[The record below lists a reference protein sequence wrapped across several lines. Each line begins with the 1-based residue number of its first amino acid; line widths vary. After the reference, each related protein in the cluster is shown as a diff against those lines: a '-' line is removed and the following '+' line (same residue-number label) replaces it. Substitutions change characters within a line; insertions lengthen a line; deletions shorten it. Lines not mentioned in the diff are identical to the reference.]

1 MKRRWKFAY
10 EIAIGLHH
18 MHSRK
23 HPVLHRDIK
32 AANFL
37 LRQDWKIQI
46 CDFGCALILDGKQSN
61 SYAGTLNWMAP
72 EVLDDKP
79 YTEKSDVYSYGMAL
93 YEIASRQE
101 PWQSY
106 RDPQEQLLLR
116 NYIAE
121 GKRPELP
128 DDAPEN
134 FKNLIENCWRQD
146 PEERP
151 TFKEILELIN
161 EYLIDEGVE
170 DINEEMLDSGVED
183 QLESLQEEIEVQ
195 KMLCG
200 MARDRAAE
208 AESALEA
215 ELNRIHELKRDQI
228 ENDMRMEQA
237 ESEVE
242 SLKET
247 LEAQKQTEKKLA
259 QKVSDLESQVG
270 EADRKYKRLEK
281 RLERY
286 KKREEEESGSTVG

>member
-1 MKRRWKFAY
+1 
-10 EIAIGLHH
+10 
-18 MHSRK
+18 
-23 HPVLHRDIK
+23 
-32 AANFL
+32 
-37 LRQDWKIQI
+37 
-46 CDFGCALILDGKQSN
+46 
-61 SYAGTLNWMAP
+61 
-72 EVLDDKP
+72 
-79 YTEKSDVYSYGMAL
+79 
-93 YEIASRQE
+93 
-101 PWQSY
+101 
-106 RDPQEQLLLR
+106 
-116 NYIAE
+116 
-121 GKRPELP
+121 
-128 DDAPEN
+128 
-134 FKNLIENCWRQD
+134 
-146 PEERP
+146 
-151 TFKEILELIN
+151 
-161 EYLIDEGVE
+161 
-170 DINEEMLDSGVED
+170 MLDSGVED